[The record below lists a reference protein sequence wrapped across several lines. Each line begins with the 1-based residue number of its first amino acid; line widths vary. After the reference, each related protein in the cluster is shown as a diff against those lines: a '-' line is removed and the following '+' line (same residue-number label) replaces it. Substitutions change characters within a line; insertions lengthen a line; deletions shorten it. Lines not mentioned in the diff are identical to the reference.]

1 MFATLLLPNFFL
13 QAIARHQPELREQ
26 PLAVLDDQAK
36 KAVILQLNDAAATA
50 GVVAGMTP
58 SQGLARSLAL
68 VIKARARER
77 EAQVTDI
84 LLHHAFLLSPFVE
97 ETAPGVCTVR
107 FTNTTQLEEKVR
119 HVIASL
125 TQCDVEAH
133 GGIAANPDASL
144 LAAHLAE
151 PVLAVND
158 ARKFFAPL
166 PLETLRVY

>member
-1 MFATLLLPNFFL
+1 MFATLLLPNFYL
-13 QAIARHQPELREQ
+13 QAISRHQPELRAQ
-26 PLAVLDDQAK
+26 PLAVLDEQAR
-36 KAVILQLNDAAATA
+36 KAAILQLNEAAAAA

-58 SQGLARSLAL
+58 SQALARSLAL
-68 VIKARARER
+68 VIKARAHDR

-107 FTNTTQLEEKVR
+107 FTNTARLPEKVA

-125 TQCDVEAH
+125 AQCDVVARS
-133 GGIAANPDASL
+133 GIATNPDASL

-151 PVLAVND
+151 PVLAVHD
-158 ARKFFAPL
+158 AKKFFAPL
-166 PLETLRVY
+166 PLATLTV